1 MNKLV
6 NGNQLTPSVRLQAQR
21 LFVYRFTGDH
31 KPAWA
36 TLPRPDGTAYPL
48 QFKDDADWLANTRFG
63 VKKDGTLSKRVRYCE
78 SRPTWPNDPGLRIP
92 SPYSVITERRV
103 R

>member
-6 NGNQLTPSVRLQAQR
+6 NGNQLTPSVQLQAQR

-31 KPAWA
+31 TPNWVTMARAGGKE
-36 TLPRPDGTAYPL
+36 YPL
-48 QFKDDADWLANTRFG
+48 QFANDADWLANTRFG

-78 SRPTWPNDPGLRIP
+78 SRPTWPNNPELRLP

-103 R
+103 K